1 MGPSSHTEQTRYVGL
16 VVQSSL
22 KGVPVVKLWGT
33 QKVGC
38 NLIDYLDFSS
48 QKQSTGGKG
57 GGGNASYTYKATL
70 LLGIC
75 KGPIAGVRT
84 IYKDQSVYT
93 ATAGGSKEVDG
104 GTVTYDS
111 KSPEQA
117 AGITEIFT
125 GGIGQAPW
133 SYLQSSHAD
142 HALGYSGLCYAGAY
156 HYPLNS
162 SATSPNHNFEVQ
174 SPIRAVVNDVIQD
187 DANPAD
193 IIPDLLSDV
202 DQWPAGAVGD
212 LSAYSAYCMAQ
223 GLLLSPL
230 SDQGRQA
237 SDLLTEI
244 LTCSNS
250 DALWEDGQFKVVPYG
265 DTTVTGNGVTFTPDL
280 TPIYTLTWD
289 DIIPN
294 SAGEDP
300 IQWDVKRPLEAYNYV
315 QVGYLDRTQQ
325 YASDTVSAIDQA
337 SINTFGRRKQDPQSF
352 TSICLAEVAQ
362 TVCQLMVQKTA
373 NVRRT
378 AEFLVSELFG
388 LLSPMDL
395 INVPLRNGGVR
406 FCRIVEAN
414 EQDDGSIQ
422 LQVEEMLVG
431 AAHAALYTRQSAAGQ
446 AQDASAAPPDTNPPV
461 LWVPPVTLTGGDF
474 ELWLAAAGAGANWGG
489 CDVWVST
496 DGTTY
501 AQVGSILQGT
511 RFGSTTSSFP
521 AGSDPDTSD
530 SLEID
535 LTASSGVL
543 TSATTE
549 EADGKASLALV
560 GQEII
565 AFSTVTQTG
574 AYTASLG
581 GYIRRGLYGTTIAAA
596 PAGAQFV
603 RLDDGLFKYGFT
615 GDRIGQTIKIKLPAF
630 NSYGRAVQD
639 LSLCQTY
646 SVTLEPPTVT
656 GPVPTGSYIGAFPN
670 LADAIAAGFRDGD
683 TYYDE
688 GLKKLVGSISGNPAP
703 VAGNGALSGLDRV
716 GTAEVE
722 SFAIVNGVVVED
734 SNSVSLGSSNP
745 GSPVQ
750 VASATYGAGGAPIII
765 DALVTIINQDGSH
778 DQMVEHT
785 LLRDGTQISEPF
797 YCFARQNSSSIS
809 GGAPYSSGSSFFDPD
824 PPAGTRTYSLQSQ
837 LIGGTGGQT
846 SKSFAR
852 LTVQEQKNQ
861 A

>member
-93 ATAGGSKEVDG
+93 ATSGGSKEVDG

-133 SYLQSSHAD
+133 SYLQGSHAD

-174 SPIRAVVNDVIQD
+174 SPIRAVVNGVIQD

-265 DTTVTGNGVTFTPDL
+265 DTTVTGNGVTFTPNL

-300 IQWDVKRPLEAYNYV
+300 IQWEVKRPLEAYNYV
-315 QVGYLDRTQQ
+315 QVGYLDRSQQ

-352 TSICLAEVAQ
+352 TSICLASVAEI
-362 TVCQLMVQKTA
+362 VCQLMVQKTA

-446 AQDASAAPPDTNPPV
+446 AQNANIDPGDTNPPV
-461 LWVPPVTLTGGDF
+461 LVNPPVTLTGGDY
-474 ELWLAAAGAGANWGG
+474 ELWLAAAGGANWGG
-489 CDVWVST
+489 CDVWIST

-501 AQVGSILQGT
+501 TQVGSIRQGT
-511 RFGSTTSSFP
+511 RFGSTTTSFP
-521 AGSDPDTSD
+521 AGSDPGHLRQPRDRP
-530 SLEID
+530 
-535 LTASSGVL
+535 
-543 TSATTE
+543 
-549 EADGKASLALV
+549 DGQLWRAEPRPRRSRRTPRPSLALV

-574 AYTASLG
+574 AYTASLS
-581 GYIRRGLYGTTIAAA
+581 GYLRRGLYGTAIAAA

-603 RLDDGLFKYGFT
+603 RLDDSLFKYGFT
-615 GDRIGQTIKIKLPAF
+615 ADRIGQTIKIKLPALQQLRP
-630 NSYGRAVQD
+630 GRAGPLAVPD
-639 LSLCQTY
+639 LL

-656 GPVPTGSYIGAFPN
+656 GPVPTGSYIGSFPN
-670 LADAIAAGFRDGD
+670 LADALAAGFRDGD

-703 VAGNGALSGLDRV
+703 VAGNGALSQ
-716 GTAEVE
+716 
-722 SFAIVNGVVVED
+722 
-734 SNSVSLGSSNP
+734 P
-745 GSPVQ
+745 
-750 VASATYGAGGAPIII
+750 
-765 DALVTIINQDGSH
+765 
-778 DQMVEHT
+778 
-785 LLRDGTQISEPF
+785 
-797 YCFARQNSSSIS
+797 
-809 GGAPYSSGSSFFDPD
+809 
-824 PPAGTRTYSLQSQ
+824 
-837 LIGGTGGQT
+837 
-846 SKSFAR
+846 
-852 LTVQEQKNQ
+852 
-861 A
+861 